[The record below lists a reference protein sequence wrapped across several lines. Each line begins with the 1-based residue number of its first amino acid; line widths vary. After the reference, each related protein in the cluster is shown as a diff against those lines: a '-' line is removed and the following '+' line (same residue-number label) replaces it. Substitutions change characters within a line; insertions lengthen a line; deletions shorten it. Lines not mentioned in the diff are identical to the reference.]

1 MRQQAAEMEAGQGQP
16 PMPPTSPPTPPV
28 AGGATVGH
36 SADGDQRGGP
46 QGRFPC
52 KSVVDRSGIEPLTS
66 SVQGRL
72 YSLPIEGKQKPASHC
87 WSRELQSF
95 AAKSRAS
102 LPNASQRSKSR
113 TEHLGCRMIADQRP
127 TTSQGEDP
135 KVVQERLGHANVS
148 TTLNIYSHVAPN
160 MQEEAAEKI
169 DQALRGVLVG

>member
-1 MRQQAAEMEAGQGQP
+1 MEAGQGQP

-72 YSLPIEGKQKPASHC
+72 YSLPIEGQQKPASHC

-113 TEHLGCRMIADQRP
+113 TGDFGCRMVAAA
-127 TTSQGEDP
+127 G
-135 KVVQERLGHANVS
+135 A
-148 TTLNIYSHVAPN
+148 SHVMPG

-169 DQALRGVLVG
+169 DSGLRAALVG